1 MWHIIEGKAL
11 SRRTFLRGAGAAVAL
26 PFLDAMTPALAG
38 IRGGSSAPALP
49 LRTVFLFTP
58 NGQKIDDWKPKE
70 TGLGFALPPILE
82 PLRELKSDFSILS
95 GLALH
100 GAEAQGDGPGDH
112 ARSSAAFLTGA
123 HPKKTGGSDIQN
135 GVSIDQLIASRI
147 GKETLLASLEL
158 GAEGGKLAGVCDSG
172 YSCAYVNSISWRT
185 PTQPLPKETNP
196 RAVFSRLF
204 GDIDQLENQAEEARK
219 RRVRRS
225 ILDYVAEDAKRV
237 KSTLGAQDRAKL
249 DEYLTAVKELDE
261 RLRKSE
267 TSGKNVVAPKDL
279 FAKKKA
285 DEDGYAERL
294 RQMFDLIAVAL
305 EADMVRTVTF
315 SLANDGSNRSYPN
328 LGIADGHHDLS
339 HHGKNPEKLAAV
351 KKINIF
357 MAGELARFLT
367 TLKAKKSGDASLL
380 DRTIVV
386 YGSGISDGDRHNHD
400 DLPILLAGG
409 DAAKFRHG
417 KHLAFKGK
425 TPLTNLYLT
434 ILQRLGFSDQ
444 AFSDSKEPLA
454 GL

>member
-1 MWHIIEGKAL
+1 MWHIVEGKAL
-11 SRRTFLRGAGAAVAL
+11 SRRTFLRGAGVAVAL

-38 IRGGSSAPALP
+38 IRRGSFAPTHP

-70 TGLGFALPPILE
+70 TGLGFSLPDVLE

-95 GLALH
+95 GLALQ

-147 GKETLLASLEL
+147 GKETMLASLEL

-204 GDIDQLENQAEEARK
+204 GDIDQLENQAEESRK
-219 RRVRRS
+219 RRIRRS
-225 ILDYVAEDAKRV
+225 ILDFVAEDAKRV

-267 TSGKNVVAPKDL
+267 TAGKGIPAPKDL

-305 EADMVRTVTF
+305 EADLVRTVTF

-357 MAGELARFLT
+357 MAGELARFLG
-367 TLKAKKSGDASLL
+367 TLKAKKSGDATLL
-380 DRTIVV
+380 DRTIVT

-400 DLPILLAGG
+400 DLPILLSGG
-409 DAAKFRHG
+409 AAAKFRHG
-417 KHLAFKGK
+417 KHLAFKSK
-425 TPLTNLYLT
+425 TPLTNLYLS

-454 GL
+454 GI